1 MKLIYTLRNFAKA
14 PENVC
19 KFTSSLLA
27 KFNFI
32 DQLEEN
38 GWTRHVGTSTERHR
52 NSYKILIRISEGKE
66 MLEDPG

>member
-1 MKLIYTLRNFAKA
+1 LKPNCSMQTDNLSDMTKLIFVFRNFAKA

-32 DQLEEN
+32 DPIEED
-38 GWTRHVGTSTERHR
+38 E
-52 NSYKILIRISEGKE
+52 
-66 MLEDPG
+66 